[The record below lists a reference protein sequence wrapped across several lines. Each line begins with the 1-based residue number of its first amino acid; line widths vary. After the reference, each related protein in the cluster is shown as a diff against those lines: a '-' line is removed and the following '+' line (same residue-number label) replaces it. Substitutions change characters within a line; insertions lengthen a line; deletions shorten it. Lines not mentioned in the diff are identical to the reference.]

1 MATSSRSKTRERT
14 GPVQFSEWAR
24 GNEEAE
30 SWREWEDPRCFG
42 LGKEEPH
49 ATLFAAESEALALG
63 GEREASSRFV
73 SLNGRWHF
81 HWSARPS
88 ERPHPASY
96 TSDHFDDSGWGYI
109 DVPANWVRP
118 LFFFPLFFFA
128 PLSPPSRPFR
138 RPIVACAAM
147 WVCVVCPR
155 QCGGAANSAEAPP
168 TVWRRHQLL
177 VMPHRSLV
185 YRLFL
190 SLFSLSLSGA
200 LWTRLPHLYQRG
212 LHLQAR
218 AAEDYIQGRAP
229 WSRLQSDGRLP

>member
-1 MATSSRSKTRERT
+1 MASRSKTRERT

-118 LFFFPLFFFA
+118 LFFFA

-138 RPIVACAAM
+138 RPIVACRHVG
-147 WVCVVCPR
+147 VCRVPTPVWR
-155 QCGGAANSAEAPP
+155 RRQQCGGAANSAEAPP
-168 TVWRRHQLL
+168 TARDASPL
-177 VMPHRSLV
+177 SLV
-185 YRLFL
+185 YRLFPAFFSL

-200 LWTRLPHLYQRG
+200 LWTRLPHIYQRG